1 MDHVQE
7 YFLCD
12 NCKNKEFKRIN
23 SFSLR
28 FHSVNF
34 SDDLIYDKL
43 IDEVYQCTE
52 CNRTFTMGQI
62 EEGLTVIKKRFKNST
77 SL

>member
-7 YFLCD
+7 YFCCD

-23 SFSLR
+23 RFSLR

-43 IDEVYQCTE
+43 TDEVYQCTE
-52 CNRTFTMGQI
+52 CNRTFTTGQI
-62 EEGLTVIKKRFKNST
+62 EEGLTMIKKRYKNST